1 MELIPAIDIINGKC
15 VRLHQGQYD
24 KLSEYSDDLPATAH
38 SWQSQGAQW
47 LHLVDLDGAQS
58 GKPDNFDSI
67 RQIVTRLPTLHIE
80 VGGGIRDHETVARY
94 LALGVKRIIIGSQAV
109 KDPVFFAEV
118 ARAFPNKI
126 VLGLDAR
133 DGQVMTHGWLQ
144 NSQLPAT
151 ELIEKYNELPLA
163 AIIYTD
169 ISRDGTLTGVNIE
182 ATRQLAQR
190 SSIPVFASG
199 GVSGLDDIKRLHENR
214 DMIAGVILG
223 KALYEGKL
231 DFAQALSFIENNTEQ
246 IQTQ

>member
-24 KLSEYSDDLPATAH
+24 KISEYSDDLLATAQ
-38 SWQSQGAQW
+38 SWQRQGAKW

-67 RQIVTRLPTLHIE
+67 RQIVTQCPALHIE
-80 VGGGIRDHETVARY
+80 VGGGVRDHATVASY
-94 LALGVKRIIIGSQAV
+94 LALGVKRVIIGSQAV
-109 KDPVFFAEV
+109 KDPAFFTDV
-118 ARAFPNKI
+118 ARTFPNTI

-133 DGQVMTHGWLQ
+133 DGQVMTHGWLH

-151 ELIEKYNELPLA
+151 ELIEKYNDLPLA

-190 SSIPVFASG
+190 SDIPVFASG
-199 GVSGLDDIKRLHENR
+199 GVSGINDIKRLHENR
-214 DMIAGVILG
+214 DMIAGVVLG
-223 KALYEGKL
+223 KSLYEGKL
-231 DFAQALSFIENNTEQ
+231 DFAQALSYIENTSE
-246 IQTQ
+246 QTQ